1 MTLAEAD
8 RLRALPGRAVLL
20 YLTDHCP
27 VGCDHCSVDALARRR
42 PAADQQLLARLVNGL
57 CTMPGLRLVGIS
69 GGEPFAAR
77 RALESATAELAAAA
91 KQLVLYTSGH
101 WGRDDG
107 TAPRWTRAVLARTS
121 CVVLSTDDHH
131 AARIPDRRY
140 LAALRATDEA
150 GAWIAVQVLDTPA
163 QTERARHLLATALG
177 PSWRDR
183 AEIRRIPL
191 LARGRAAH
199 LVPAAGPG
207 RPGRSFG
214 ACPLATSPVVRYD
227 GRLTACCN
235 EDVITGHG
243 PAQLHSSARDA
254 REVHERLR
262 AREHDTYLR
271 AIARVGPGRLTLLPA
286 HRDLGERRHQD
297 ICSLCWALLE
307 RGADRD
313 PAVRAIGLTV
323 SQNAVQAAAPR
334 PGRRSRHAETTD
346 TDGTEEGA

>member
-1 MTLAEAD
+1 MRALTLAEAD

-42 PAADQQLLARLVNGL
+42 PAADPQLLARLVNGL

-69 GGEPFAAR
+69 GGEPFTAR
-77 RALESATAELAAAA
+77 RALEPATAELAAAG
-91 KQLVLYTSGH
+91 KQLVLYTSGN

-107 TAPRWTRAVLARTS
+107 TAPRWTRAVLSRAS

-140 LAALRATDEA
+140 LAALTATAEA

-163 QTERARHLLATALG
+163 QAARARRLLATALG
-177 PSWRDR
+177 PSWTDR
-183 AEIRRIPL
+183 AEIRRTPL

-199 LVPAAGPG
+199 LAPAGPG

-214 ACPLATSPVVRYD
+214 ACPLASSPVVRYD

-235 EDVITGHG
+235 EDVVTGHG
-243 PAQLHSSARDA
+243 PAALHSSARDA
-254 REVHERLR
+254 RELHERLR
-262 AREHDTYLR
+262 AQEHDAYLR
-271 AIARVGPGRLTLLPA
+271 AIAGAGPGRLTLLPA
-286 HRDLGERRHQD
+286 HRDLAERRHQD

-323 SQNAVQAAAPR
+323 SH
-334 PGRRSRHAETTD
+334 RSRPAETADAAD
-346 TDGTEEGA
+346 TVGPADAAGAEVSA